1 MKKISLITIISLI
14 LILAAC
20 SQKSALEKKVSQ
32 LRFDILFSGDEYYDV
47 YAFKE
52 ICENPQKDDGEI
64 GERKNV
70 LTFKIVFKNDIPL
83 KSSPVIQFSLDGI
96 TYRKEFEYKPLSNF
110 VCCSLFLPAL
120 PGNKLDV
127 SLEFDKKAVNH
138 TLLTVLNKKTL
149 NYTEVLGIIDKSDDE
164 DVQRFL
170 NGEKPY
176 EVKLRLISSDGYNYY
191 FIGFYNEDE
200 FVGFLI
206 DGTTGEIIAKKK

>member
-1 MKKISLITIISLI
+1 MKKISLVTVISFI

-20 SQKSALEKKVSQ
+20 SQSNALEKKVSQ
-32 LRFDILFSGDEYYDV
+32 LRFDILYSSSEYFDV

-64 GERKNV
+64 GELKNV
-70 LTFKIVFKNDIPL
+70 LTFKIVFKKEMPL
-83 KSSPVIQFSLDGI
+83 KSSPIVQFSLDGI

-120 PGNKLDV
+120 PDNKLDV
-127 SLEFDKKAVNH
+127 SLEFDKKAENH

-149 NYTEVLGIIDKSDDE
+149 SHTEVLDIIGNSDDE
-164 DVQRFL
+164 DALKFL
-170 NGEKPY
+170 NGETAY

-191 FIGFYNEDE
+191 FIGFYNENE
-200 FVGFLI
+200 FVGFLM

>member
-1 MKKISLITIISLI
+1 M
-14 LILAAC
+14 
-20 SQKSALEKKVSQ
+20 SQ

-164 DVQRFL
+164 DAQRFL

>member
-1 MKKISLITIISLI
+1 MKEISLVTIISFI
-14 LILAAC
+14 LILSAC
-20 SQKSALEKKVSQ
+20 SQNNALEKKVSQ
-32 LRFDILFSGDEYYDV
+32 LRFDVLYSSGENYDV

-52 ICENPQKDDGEI
+52 ICESPQKDDGEI
-64 GERKNV
+64 GELKKV
-70 LTFKIVFKNDIPL
+70 LTFKIVFKKEMPL
-83 KSSPVIQFSLDGI
+83 KSSPIVQFSLDGI

-120 PGNKLDV
+120 PDNKLEV
-127 SLEFDKKAVNH
+127 SLEFDKKAENH

-200 FVGFLI
+200 FVGFLV
-206 DGTTGEIIAKKK
+206 DGITGEIIAKKK